1 MKKTGNSRR
10 GSLKIV
16 GETVRILDS
25 NHLRTVDGAA
35 LPESAACG
43 NGSHSGCQDCTTPS
57 LATIVGIG

>member
-1 MKKTGNSRR
+1 
-10 GSLKIV
+10 LKIV